1 MKKVL
6 LVGVVIVAIAL
17 GAIVTLGYQ
26 YVKGKNVSL
35 KQDELL
41 IQIPT
46 NTDFEQLKQ
55 LLIEQN
61 ILDNPQSFDWVAKLK
76 RYGSNVRSGQYA
88 IKNGWSNNQLIN
100 HLRGGQQQAQK
111 VTFNNIRLLPE
122 LAGAVA
128 PYFEFDS
135 LALNSVLQDTAFF
148 NQYNLQA
155 SEISTLFI
163 PNTYQ
168 MYWNTTA
175 EGFVKRMAK
184 EHTKFWNDERK
195 AKAEKQSLTP
205 TQVSILASI
214 VQQEVMHKGEAPK
227 VAGLYLNRLKINMA
241 LQADPTLKYAAND
254 FSITRVLNEHK
265 TIDSPYNTYMYPG
278 LPPGPICIPD
288 VFALDAVLNPEKH
301 DYLYM
306 CAKED
311 FSGYHNFGKTN
322 RQHERNARLYRRE
335 LNKRKIF
342 R

>member
-6 LVGVVIVAIAL
+6 LVGIVIVAIAL
-17 GAIVTLGYQ
+17 GVIVTLGYQ

-41 IQIPT
+41 LQIPT
-46 NTDFEQLKQ
+46 NTDFEQLKS
-55 LLIEQN
+55 LLKTEN
-61 ILDNPQSFDWVAKLK
+61 VLENHQSFEWVAKLK
-76 RYGSNVRSGQYA
+76 RYGSNVRSGQYL
-88 IKNGWSNNQLIN
+88 IKDGWSNNQLIN
-100 HLRGGQQQAQK
+100 HLRGGQQKAQK

-135 LALNSVLQDTAFF
+135 LALNSVLTDTSFF
-148 NQYNLQA
+148 KQYNLQA
-155 SEISTLFI
+155 AEISTLFI

-168 MYWNTTA
+168 MYWNTTP

-184 EHTKFWNDERK
+184 EHAKFWNDERK
-195 AKAEKQSLTP
+195 AKAEKQGLSP
-205 TQVSILASI
+205 TQVSILAAI

-288 VFALDAVLNPEKH
+288 VFALEAVLNPEKH
-301 DYLYM
+301 NYLYM

-311 FSGYHNFGKTN
+311 FSGYHNFAKTN
-322 RQHERNARLYRRE
+322 REHERNARLYRRE